1 MDLQTFTAPTLAMAL
16 AQVKARLGGD
26 AVILQTRTY
35 TEKRWMGLSRSNRVE
50 ITAGKRLPAYRP
62 KSRMAPPPEPPKKSA
77 TPDLGLM
84 NTAVASNALVMG
96 LTRDVGELR
105 GLVNELVRETRA
117 GKTPAVHPDLLEHY
131 ANLIK
136 NQVADELASKI
147 VEDLKSGVRG
157 DGLKNPNFVREK
169 IAERIEKM
177 LPVSGPITPTKKGS
191 AHVVALIGPTGVG
204 KTTTIAKIAANM
216 KLRENRR
223 VGLVTIDTYRIAAVD
238 QLNKYAEILGAPL
251 KTAATPAELAA
262 AIEELSHLDCILIDT
277 AGRSPHDALKLSE
290 LKNFL
295 QAAKPDEVH
304 LVLSSTA
311 SQCCI
316 ERAIEQ
322 FGMARFDKI
331 IFTKLDEAVHVGVV
345 FNVIHKVNKALS
357 YVTTGQDVPDDIEAG
372 HGRKLAKLILGEG
385 RDTMKQQVGRE
396 TP

>member
-1 MDLQTFTAPTLAMAL
+1 MAL

-26 AVILQTRTY
+26 AVILHTRSY
-35 TEKRWMGLSRSNRVE
+35 TQKRWMGLSRSNMVE
-50 ITAGKRLPAYRP
+50 ITAGKRVPAYRP
-62 KSRMAPPPEPPKKSA
+62 KAQAAPAEPPKKA
-77 TPDLGLM
+77 PPDPGLLG
-84 NTAVASNALVMG
+84 TAAASNALVMG

-117 GKTPAVHPDLLEHY
+117 GKNPSVHPDLLDHY
-131 ANLIK
+131 TQLIK
-136 NQVADELASKI
+136 NQVADELAAEI
-147 VEDLKSGVRG
+147 VGDLRSGIRS
-157 DGLKNPNFVREK
+157 DGLKNPHFVREK
-169 IAERIEKM
+169 LAERIEKM
-177 LPVSGPITPTKKGS
+177 MPVSGPIAPLKKGS

-251 KTAATPAELAA
+251 RTATSPKELAQ
-262 AIEELSHLDCILIDT
+262 AIEEMRHLDCILIDT

-290 LKNFL
+290 LKSFL
-295 QAAKPDEVH
+295 HAAKPDEVH

-311 SQCCI
+311 SQECI

-322 FGMARFDKI
+322 FGLARFDKI

-357 YVTTGQDVPDDIEAG
+357 YVTTGQDVPDDIEVG
-372 HGRKLAKLILGEG
+372 HGRKLARMILG
-385 RDTMKQQVGRE
+385 DKQGTVKQEVGRE
-396 TP
+396 TL